1 MAQLP
6 TGWEGQT
13 ELAPPEEQLQNA
25 IEASGLAPKHPVR
38 CILDGKVH
46 RFAVAGDKNT
56 EKAGWYVAFGDN
68 IPAGIFGSWRGS
80 MEEKWRGDTGRIYTP
95 EETAVYEARLVEL
108 QAIRDAERRKRY
120 EQIASAVQNIIAN
133 AQHASPDN
141 AYLARKRVGVYSIY
155 QTGDGRLIVPVI
167 KDGTVVSAQYIE
179 NDGSKQYHGG
189 GEVKGGYFPIGPLPP
204 QGPLYIAEGYATAAS
219 IYEATGCTTIAALS
233 AGNIMPV
240 AQWLRE
246 KLGAVQDITI
256 VGDNDDTNTGQ
267 KAAKEAG
274 TAIGA
279 RVIIPPDLGDANDYV
294 NAGGDLKL
302 LLTGRAPWLTQADE
316 FCAKP
321 SPIRWLVKKWI
332 QSDGLAMV
340 FGDSGAGKT
349 FVVLDWVLRMAAG
362 IENWAGLRVRPG
374 GVVYLAGEGHHGL
387 KARIAGWKKYYQAEH
402 LNMWI
407 SGGACDLNTTE
418 GLAHTVSEIRALEA
432 QNIAVIVVDTLHR
445 FLNGDENKAVD
456 AKTMLDSCAVL
467 QETFGCSVILVH
479 HTGTAQDAKGR
490 ARGSSSWRGA
500 LDNQILV
507 TASGDGVKLEQ
518 VKQKDSELA
527 PPIYLQRTPVNLPG
541 WFDEDGQAI
550 STIILEP
557 DAHGSEKETQKLS
570 KTQHFGLQTYRE
582 AAETCGLLD
591 ERGKFVG
598 VRESDWREF
607 FYKRCE
613 SKNQETK
620 RKNFQRVR
628 SELLEK
634 KELTCECDVYMLS
647 DDYELECVY
656 IAKELIHK
664 RDISGFDHKTAD
676 LNSGT
681 GGTKNEVQ
689 G

>member
-6 TGWEGQT
+6 TGWERQT

-25 IEASGLAPKHPVR
+25 IEASGLAPKRPVR
-38 CILDGKVH
+38 CILDGKIH
-46 RFAVAGDKNT
+46 RFAVAGDENT

-68 IPAGIFGSWRGS
+68 MPAGIFGSWRGS

-95 EETAVYEARLVEL
+95 EETAAYEARLVEL
-108 QAIRDAERRKRY
+108 QAIRDAERKKRY
-120 EQIASAVQNIIAN
+120 EQIASAVQKIIAG
-133 AQHASPDN
+133 APQASPDN

-167 KDGTVVSAQYIE
+167 KDGAVVSAQYIE
-179 NDGSKQYHGG
+179 NDGAKQYHGG

-321 SPIRWLVKKWI
+321 APIRWLVKKWI
-332 QSDGLAMV
+332 QTDGLAMV

-362 IENWAGLRVRPG
+362 IESWAGLRVRPG

-527 PPIYLQRTPVNLPG
+527 PPIYLQRTPVSLPG

-550 STIILEP
+550 STIVLEP
-557 DAHGSEKETQKLS
+557 DENGDKKEVSKLT
-570 KTQHFGLQTYRE
+570 KTQHLGIQAYRAA
-582 AAETCGLLD
+582 AAESGILN
-591 ERGKFVG
+591 ENNEFAG
-598 VRESDWREF
+598 VLENDWREA
-607 FYKRCE
+607 FYKLYE
-613 SKNQETK
+613 SENRDTK
-620 RKNFQRVR
+620 KKAFQRVR
-628 SELLEK
+628 NELIDK
-634 KELTCECDVYMLS
+634 KDIIITGETYMLAT
-647 DDYELECVY
+647 DYELECVQ
-656 IAKELIHK
+656 IARELIHN
-664 RDISGFDHKTAD
+664 RDILGFCDKNAK
-676 LNSGT
+676 SAT
-681 GGTKNEVQ
+681 GQTGQNN
-689 G
+689 

>member
-6 TGWEGQT
+6 TGWERQT
-13 ELAPPEEQLQNA
+13 ELDPPEEQLQDA
-25 IEASGLAPKHPVR
+25 INASGLSPKQSVR

-46 RFAVAGDKNT
+46 RFAVAGDKNN

-68 IPAGIFGSWRGS
+68 IPAGIFGCWRGS
-80 MEEKWRGDTGRIYTP
+80 IEEKWRGDTGRIFSP
-95 EETAVYEARLVEL
+95 EEAVAYEARLVEL
-108 QAIRDAERRKRY
+108 QAIRDTERKKHY
-120 EQIASAVQNIIAN
+120 EQISSAVQKIIAN
-133 AQHASPDN
+133 AQHASPNN
-141 AYLARKRVGVYSIY
+141 AYLTRKRVGVYSIY
-155 QTGDGRLIVPVI
+155 QTGDGRVIVPVI
-167 KDGTVVSAQYIE
+167 KDGAVVSAQYIE
-179 NDGSKQYHGG
+179 ADGTKQYHGG

-204 QGPLYIAEGYATAAS
+204 QGQLYIAEGYATAAS
-219 IYEATGCTTIAALS
+219 VYEATGCTTIAALS
-233 AGNIMPV
+233 AGNIMSV
-240 AQWLRE
+240 ASWLRE

-256 VGDNDDTNTGQ
+256 VGDNDESNTGQ

-274 TAIGA
+274 TVIGA
-279 RVIIPPDLGDANDYV
+279 RVIIPPDIGDANDYV
-294 NAGGDLKL
+294 NSGGDLKA
-302 LLTGRAPWLTQADE
+302 LLTGKSAWLTQADE
-316 FCAKP
+316 FCSKP
-321 SPIRWLVKKWI
+321 APIRWLIKKWI

-362 IENWAGLRVRPG
+362 IESWAGLRVRPG

-418 GLAHTVSEIRALEA
+418 GLSQTVSEIRALEA
-432 QNIAVIVVDTLHR
+432 QDIAVIVVDTLHR

-456 AKTMLDSCAVL
+456 AKTMLDSCAAL

-479 HTGTAQDAKGR
+479 HTGTAQDAKSR

-527 PPIYLQRTPVNLPG
+527 SPIYLQRTPVSLPG
-541 WFDEDGQAI
+541 WFDDDGQAI

-557 DAHGSEKETQKLS
+557 DENGEKKETQKLS
-570 KTQHFGLQTYRE
+570 KAQHFGLQTYRE
-582 AAETCGLLD
+582 AAEVCGLLD
-591 ERGKFVG
+591 KRDKFAG
-598 VRESDWREF
+598 VRESDWREV
-607 FYKRCE
+607 FYKRHE
-613 SKNQETK
+613 SENQVTK
-620 RKNFQRVR
+620 RKAFHRVR
-628 SELLEK
+628 EELLEK
-634 KELTCECDVYMLS
+634 KELTCEDDVYMLS

-664 RDISGFDHKTAD
+664 RDILDFDHKETD
-676 LNSGT
+676 LNGVTSVT
-681 GGTKNEVQ
+681 RNEVQ
-689 G
+689 V

>member
-1 MAQLP
+1 MATLP
-6 TGWEGQT
+6 TGWDREIKPDT
-13 ELAPPEEQLQNA
+13 PETQLQNA
-25 IEASGLAPKHPVR
+25 IANSAIAPKRPVR
-38 CILDGKVH
+38 CILDGKIH
-46 RFAVAGDKNT
+46 RFAIAGDKNT

-95 EETAVYEARLVEL
+95 EETAAYEARLVEL

-133 AQHASPDN
+133 AQHASPEN

-179 NDGSKQYHGG
+179 ADGSKQYHGG

-274 TAIGA
+274 AAIGA

-302 LLTGRAPWLTQADE
+302 LLTGRAQWLTQADE

-321 SPIRWLVKKWI
+321 SPVRWLVKKWI

-432 QNIAVIVVDTLHR
+432 QDIGVIVVDTLHR

-467 QETFGCSVILVH
+467 QKTFGCSVILVH

-518 VKQKDSELA
+518 VKQKDSDLA
-527 PPIYLQRTPVNLPG
+527 PPIYLQRTPVSLPG

-550 STIILEP
+550 STIVLEP
-557 DAHGSEKETQKLS
+557 DENGDKKEVSKLT
-570 KTQHFGLQTYRE
+570 KTQHLGIQAYRAA
-582 AAETCGLLD
+582 AAESGILN
-591 ERGKFVG
+591 ENNEFAG
-598 VRESDWREF
+598 VLENDWREA
-607 FYKRCE
+607 FYKLYE
-613 SKNQETK
+613 SENRDTK
-620 RKNFQRVR
+620 KKAFQRVR
-628 SELLEK
+628 NELIDK
-634 KELTCECDVYMLS
+634 KDIIITGETYMLAT
-647 DDYELECVY
+647 DYELECVQ
-656 IAKELIHK
+656 IARELIHN
-664 RDISGFDHKTAD
+664 RDILGFCDKNAK
-676 LNSGT
+676 SAT
-681 GGTKNEVQ
+681 GQTGQNN
-689 G
+689 